1 MISTGPLDTLASA
14 VPAGFAA
21 ELTAALG
28 TGAIAATSVGE
39 VIFSGSLLAA
49 LPLALLAGI
58 VAFASPCVLP
68 LVPAYLGYVGG
79 MTSMPE
85 AGNNAARR
93 RLVAGVILFTLG
105 FGAVFVT
112 FSVAFASLGALLQQ
126 WLPLVIQ
133 IAGGLV
139 ILMGFVFIGQ
149 VSFLQRSWSPKV
161 GRSSGLI
168 GAPLLGVVFGLGW
181 APCVGPTLVAVNT
194 LALSVGD
201 VPRAVILASAYSL
214 GLGLPFL
221 GLALGFQFATGAVG
235 FLKRHMRTVNIIGGV
250 FLMVIGLSMVLGLWQ
265 EWMSQLQVVISGT
278 VTPL

>member
-1 MISTGPLDTLASA
+1 MVEQVLAS
-14 VPAGFAA
+14 
-21 ELTAALG
+21 
-28 TGAIAATSVGE
+28 SVGE

-58 VAFASPCVLP
+58 VAFASPCILP

-79 MTSMPE
+79 MTSMPQQ
-85 AGNNAARR
+85 GDRSARR
-93 RLVAGVILFTLG
+93 RLVLGVVLFILG
-105 FGAVFVT
+105 FGSVFVL
-112 FSVAFASLGALLQQ
+112 FSVAFASLGAALRQ

-133 IAGGLV
+133 ISGALV
-139 ILMGFVFIGQ
+139 IVMGFVFIGQ
-149 VSFLQRSWSPKV
+149 VSFLQRSW
-161 GRSSGLI
+161 GLPVKQSTGVI
-168 GAPLLGVVFGLGW
+168 GAPLLGLVFGLGW

-201 VPRAVILASAYSL
+201 IPRAVILASAYSL

-221 GLALGFQFATGAVG
+221 AIALGFQFASGAVG

-250 FLMVIGLSMVLGLWQ
+250 FLMLIGLAMVLGLWQ
-265 EWMSQLQVVISGT
+265 EWMSRLQVVISGT

>member
-1 MISTGPLDTLASA
+1 MIPRHPRDALASA
-14 VPAGFAA
+14 LPAEFTT
-21 ELTAALG
+21 ELSAGVT
-28 TGAIAATSVGE
+28 TATSVGE

-58 VAFASPCVLP
+58 IAFASPCVLP

-85 AGNNAARR
+85 AGNNTARR
-93 RLVAGVILFTLG
+93 RLVAGVILFILG

-133 IAGGLV
+133 ISGALV
-139 ILMGFVFIGQ
+139 IVMGFVFIGQ
-149 VSFLQRSWSPKV
+149 VSFLQRSWGPEL

-201 VPRAVILASAYSL
+201 IPRAVILASAYSL

-221 GLALGFQFATGAVG
+221 ALALGFQFATGAVG